1 MASQDPGLQSLDPK
15 LYSDD
20 DDEEDIFWKRKL
32 EALLNGDVTPSQA
45 ATDFDSCVVE
55 EANTCHVELLKRPDP
70 RSLTVEEEENGVP
83 STRAIAPNP
92 SGNIELVFPWI
103 ATLCSAF
110 PPHHEKQDKIIQ
122 FLEALRD
129 MPKHDVYEGVPPE
142 NSDEPYNTTTLWP
155 FGGNWMAL
163 AEVFR
168 IETYEFSYPYSNIET
183 PGSETQLR
191 WRNFQSAI
199 ARLTSSGLINCSVLC
214 ALADILPS
222 SQSYPDLEKR
232 KVGGPNRVG
241 GDVIAGAQWVLWPGQ
256 GQYVYQE
263 CRKKDDI
270 DGPRQMWS
278 MQHWKQWKE
287 QFEFV
292 AGDERFGEQARLV
305 ARLARHQML
314 AYEDE

>member
-1 MASQDPGLQSLDPK
+1 MASQDPGLQPLDPK

-20 DDEEDIFWKRKL
+20 DDEEDIFWKLKL

-55 EANTCHVELLKRPDP
+55 EANTRHVELLKRPDP
-70 RSLTVEEEENGVP
+70 RSLTVEEDENGVP

-110 PPHHEKQDKIIQ
+110 PPHHEKEDRIIQ

-168 IETYEFSYPYSNIET
+168 IETYS
-183 PGSETQLR
+183 
-191 WRNFQSAI
+191 
-199 ARLTSSGLINCSVLC
+199 
-214 ALADILPS
+214 
-222 SQSYPDLEKR
+222 
-232 KVGGPNRVG
+232 
-241 GDVIAGAQWVLWPGQ
+241 
-256 GQYVYQE
+256 
-263 CRKKDDI
+263 
-270 DGPRQMWS
+270 
-278 MQHWKQWKE
+278 
-287 QFEFV
+287 
-292 AGDERFGEQARLV
+292 
-305 ARLARHQML
+305 ML
-314 AYEDE
+314 APTDEEL